1 MISLITTSSLVIISY
16 CSVSFLGGFI
26 LRKYVFKPKTVEQNE
41 IELRKCQAPEK
52 YIDAYYDCSAFRH
65 PEWFSDKKPYH
76 LGSKED
82 CKICK
87 HFKITEKIK

>member
-1 MISLITTSSLVIISY
+1 M
-16 CSVSFLGGFI
+16 GGFI
-26 LRKYVFKPKTVEQNE
+26 LRKYVFKQKTDKHNE
-41 IELRKCQAPEK
+41 PVELRKCHCPEK
-52 YIDAYYDCSAFRH
+52 YIDAYYDCRAFFH

-87 HFKITEKIK
+87 HFK